1 SEFSEPSLRSAK
13 GEKSGASLGLMVLLC
28 ALPTLLS
35 MPSQQSALPQTL
47 PLSFTHPSSAL
58 ASSALD
64 MHSFL
69 QSGPE
74 LDWSLG
80 GVGADTDLSF
90 DFDLGSSD
98 ERSRIAS
105 AAAAA
110 LSMSNRRLEFVGD
123 EGAPLA
129 DLGAL
134 DISFDAEPAENGK
147 IRVRIHPQSGSSSAS
162 SVSSASSAG
171 SPPAST
177 SDDSDAMSLWGEP
190 DPDAEA
196 LGPFLSMPEDAPATG
211 LDYFDFERGS
221 ASLSRAGS
229 PGASARRRVRIALR
243 SMPGKG
249 REGGEW
255 EVELC

>member
-1 SEFSEPSLRSAK
+1 RPALCK

-110 LSMSNRRLEFVGD
+110 AVSMSNRRLELVGVGRRLSQMYGNLQMPVPAVPCAPRIYPRSRRHVRG
-123 EGAPLA
+123 GAMGPYRVKSRTAIGDVGRRHLA
-129 DLGAL
+129 ELPDVAG
-134 DISFDAEPAENGK
+134 GK
-147 IRVRIHPQSGSSSAS
+147 
-162 SVSSASSAG
+162 
-171 SPPAST
+171 
-177 SDDSDAMSLWGEP
+177 
-190 DPDAEA
+190 
-196 LGPFLSMPEDAPATG
+196 
-211 LDYFDFERGS
+211 
-221 ASLSRAGS
+221 
-229 PGASARRRVRIALR
+229 
-243 SMPGKG
+243 
-249 REGGEW
+249 
-255 EVELC
+255 